1 MGSASSTNSHRGQR
15 DSWRHYIAAGRLGTT
30 DILKQTTMQQDN
42 FSTENEDSD
51 YSLYYCLVFQRV
63 PAASVLDG
71 SRTEWMW
78 IRSTTWGRG
87 EHWQLPVSTASW
99 WSRNTNTEKNKPSL
113 GSTNGKKKKKFCNC
127 YDGSGNRIWHIHFK
141 NSISKRCLVLFLMG
155 LVSVYTPN
163 HLNTAIT

>member
-113 GSTNGKKKKKFCNC
+113 GSTNGKKKKSFVTVMMVLEIEFDIYILKILYPKGAWCC
-127 YDGSGNRIWHIHFK
+127 SWWV
-141 NSISKRCLVLFLMG
+141 SCLFTLQ
-155 LVSVYTPN
+155 
-163 HLNTAIT
+163 II